1 MTEFSHTNAAE
12 RVREDMASAIT
23 ALDFLATS
31 IGQLA
36 ALHEADEEEAIIT
49 EGRVIAVKRQMIAAV
64 TGLLEAE
71 PEKAMAYDFF
81 CDTFS
86 ESFVP
91 FYTYKKYES
100 ALAEC
105 DEEAKDELTR
115 LNDEFERTDA
125 YERQIE
131 IFSHLNQL
139 RTK

>member
-1 MTEFSHTNAAE
+1 MITLEQLLALRSLAKSTANTDAAC
-12 RVREDMASAIT
+12 
-23 ALDFLATS
+23 
-31 IGQLA
+31 
-36 ALHEADEEEAIIT
+36 
-49 EGRVIAVKRQMIAAV
+49 AVMRY
-64 TGLLEAE
+64 LLEVE
-71 PEKAMAYDFF
+71 PVEKSMAFDFF

-105 DEEAKDELTR
+105 DKEAADELTR

-131 IFSHLNQL
+131 RYNRLNQL
-139 RTK
+139 RVLQPFEPTEADR

>member
-1 MTEFSHTNAAE
+1 MITLEQLLALRDCAKSTANTDAACAVM
-12 RVREDMASAIT
+12 RY
-23 ALDFLATS
+23 LS
-31 IGQLA
+31 I
-36 ALHEADEEEAIIT
+36 
-49 EGRVIAVKRQMIAAV
+49 
-64 TGLLEAE
+64 AE
-71 PEKAMAYDFF
+71 LEKAIAFDFF

-115 LNDEFERTDA
+115 LNDEFMRTDV
-125 YERQIE
+125 YERQVE
-131 IFSHLNQL
+131 RYNKKHQM